1 MTYVKQSLTLLSAQ
15 VGVGITENKSNGR
28 EEVTLAR
35 TIAADDNIVFG
46 RKRLNDRLVLVAVAR
61 EGQQVIHWSCIADYA
76 V

>member
-15 VGVGITENKSNGR
+15 MGVGITENKPNGR

-61 EGQQVIHWSCIADYA
+61 EVSELLIGA